1 MAKRGKKGP
10 GLNLKTDLKVGTKK
24 GTKKGKKKF

>member
-10 GLNLKTDLKVGTKK
+10 GLNLKTDLKTG
-24 GTKKGKKKF
+24 GKKGKSKKF

>member
-10 GLNLKTDLKVGTKK
+10 GLNLKTDLKLG
-24 GTKKGKKKF
+24 GKKGKGKKY